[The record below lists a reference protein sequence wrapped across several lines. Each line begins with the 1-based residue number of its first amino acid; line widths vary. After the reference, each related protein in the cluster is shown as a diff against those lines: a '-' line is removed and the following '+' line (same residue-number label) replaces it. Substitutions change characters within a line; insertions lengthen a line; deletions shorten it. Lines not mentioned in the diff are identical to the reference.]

1 MPSSHVTPNGVSTP
15 GVSCGAL
22 SPAMSMPSALSAP
35 ESTRI
40 PFLTSTVRMG
50 SPACCRTGSR
60 PGNVNTPCR
69 LDPTIRSERIGKPFW
84 EPTAS
89 RGPFPDRPAGPR
101 TRHDAVSDDER
112 PVLQSMG
119 HPGGMDAGIVAAVGV
134 QYGPLVEGHEI
145 RVKAGQGDALVRQ
158 PDLAGRLAK
167 SSCGWPL
174 PATARP
180 VRARTSP
187 EYGDRSHRG
196 GGHAVQPEFFG
207 GHALHGFTAGGFA
220 GKQRTSGMAVPVD
233 EAGAEDAAFQICL
246 LYTSPSPRDA

>member
-1 MPSSHVTPNGVSTP
+1 MIQQSEVRGSENLFGNQPSWLR
-15 GVSCGAL
+15 L
-22 SPAMSMPSALSAP
+22 S
-35 ESTRI
+35 E
-40 PFLTSTVRMG
+40 
-50 SPACCRTGSR
+50 
-60 PGNVNTPCR
+60 
-69 LDPTIRSERIGKPFW
+69 
-84 EPTAS
+84 TAS
-89 RGPFPDRPAGPR
+89 RGPLPDRPAGPR

-112 PVLQSMG
+112 PVLQNMG

-134 QYGPLVEGHEI
+134 QHGPLVEGHEI
-145 RVKAGQGDALVRQ
+145 RVKSGQGDALVRQ

-207 GHALHGFTAGGFA
+207 GHALHGFAVGGFA
-220 GKQRTSGMAVPVD
+220 GKQRTFGMAVPVD
-233 EAGAEDAAFQICL
+233 EAGAEDAALQIDRVPGEWLGRAGGCP
-246 LYTSPSPRDA
+246 TARRNARRRRP

>member
-15 GVSCGAL
+15 GVPCGAL

-35 ESTRI
+35 ESTMI

-69 LDPTIRSERIGKPFW
+69 LDLTIRSARIGKPFW
-84 EPTAS
+84 EPTPSWLRLSETAS
-89 RGPFPDRPAGPR
+89 RGPLPDRPAGPR

-112 PVLQSMG
+112 PVLQNMG

-134 QYGPLVEGHEI
+134 QHGPLVEGHEI
-145 RVKAGQGDALVRQ
+145 RVKSGQGDALVRQ

-174 PATARP
+174 PATALP
-180 VRARTSP
+180 SSRA
-187 EYGDRSHRG
+187 Y
-196 GGHAVQPEFFG
+196 
-207 GHALHGFTAGGFA
+207 L
-220 GKQRTSGMAVPVD
+220 
-233 EAGAEDAAFQICL
+233 
-246 LYTSPSPRDA
+246 PRIWG

>member
-1 MPSSHVTPNGVSTP
+1 MIQQSEVRGSENLFGNQPPWLR
-15 GVSCGAL
+15 L
-22 SPAMSMPSALSAP
+22 S
-35 ESTRI
+35 E
-40 PFLTSTVRMG
+40 
-50 SPACCRTGSR
+50 
-60 PGNVNTPCR
+60 
-69 LDPTIRSERIGKPFW
+69 
-84 EPTAS
+84 TAS
-89 RGPFPDRPAGPR
+89 RGPLPDRPAGPR

-112 PVLQSMG
+112 PVLQNMG

-134 QYGPLVEGHEI
+134 QHGPLVEGHEI
-145 RVKAGQGDALVRQ
+145 RVKSGQGDALVRQ

-207 GHALHGFTAGGFA
+207 GHALHGFAVGGFV
-220 GKQRTSGMAVPVD
+220 GKQRTFGMAVPVD
-233 EAGAEDAAFQICL
+233 EAGAEDAAF
-246 LYTSPSPRDA
+246 